1 MSHSASFSGL
11 LHSCALIIEA
21 SKFDGRRSKSL
32 CNVTSNQRSRVFFWK
47 RMRWLRRRRNS
58 GGAGVKMAQWRRR
71 RHYFTLV
78 VRTSAKITF
87 TLFSELHNEKIQS
100 LWPTS
105 LLILFASAPKRVW
118 CCALRKREK
127 ANRLRL

>member
-32 CNVTSNQRSRVFFWK
+32 CNVTSNQRSRVFFFLK

-58 GGAGVKMAQWRRR
+58 GAARVKMDHQWRR
-71 RHYFTLV
+71 RHYFTLL

-118 CCALRKREK
+118 CAAEKKRKSK
-127 ANRLRL
+127 PA

>member
-32 CNVTSNQRSRVFFWK
+32 CNVTSNQRSRVFLLK
-47 RMRWLRRRRNS
+47 RMRWLRRRNS
-58 GGAGVKMAQWRRR
+58 HGAGVKMAQRRR
-71 RHYFTLV
+71 LRHYFTLV

-105 LLILFASAPKRVW
+105 LLILCLRVHQARLVLCAGKKRKSKP
-118 CCALRKREK
+118 A
-127 ANRLRL
+127 